1 MKKTLFFILAL
12 ASLCSFAK
20 VSKSNI
26 EGDLK
31 FRFEMPQKEIQRSLA
46 SKKVKKEKTDAPR
59 DPASA
64 GEVEDQLQKSGIKFW
79 KF

>member
-1 MKKTLFFILAL
+1 MKKTLVLILSL
-12 ASLCSFAK
+12 ASVSSFAK
-20 VSKSNI
+20 LSKPSI
-26 EGDLK
+26 DGDLK

-46 SKKVKKEKTDAPR
+46 SEKEKKEKVDAPR

-64 GEVEDQLQKSGIKFW
+64 GEVEDQLEKSGIKFW